1 MAECTHVP
9 DDLRPPAPQ
18 TPEGCTTCL
27 AHDKHNWVHL
37 RLCQICGHV
46 GCCDSSPGK
55 HATAHH
61 HISGHPLMRSMEP
74 GENWWWCY
82 EDEVAFEIDGAPPS
96 PTRTR

>member
-1 MAECTHVP
+1 V
-9 DDLRPPAPQ
+9 PQ

-37 RLCQICGHV
+37 RLCQTCGHV

-61 HISGHPLMRSMEP
+61 HISGHALIRSMEP
-74 GENWWWCY
+74 GEEWWWCY

>member
-1 MAECTHVP
+1 MAECTHIP
-9 DDLRPPAPQ
+9 DDLQPPEPD
-18 TPEGCTTCL
+18 TLVGCTTCL

-37 RLCQICGHV
+37 RECQNCGHV

-61 HISGHPLMRSMEP
+61 HITGHPLIRSMEL

-82 EDEVAFEIDGAPPS
+82 EDEVAFEIDGAPPTPP
-96 PTRTR
+96 PTR